1 MKKKLL
7 LVLFLTVGALGLRAQ
22 SRSAAPFSVYPNPV
36 VEFFMISENSD
47 QTVGIAILNLTGKR
61 VKYFEYVKGEQY
73 YIGDLPKGIYLV
85 QMLDGSDRTLRTQKI
100 DKH

>member
-7 LVLFLTVGALGLRAQ
+7 LVLFFTVGALGLRAQ
-22 SRSAAPFSVYPNPV
+22 SRIAAPFSVYPNPV

-47 QTVGIAILNLTGKR
+47 QTVGVAILNLTGKR

-85 QMLDGSDRTLRTQKI
+85 QMLDRSDRTLRMQKI